1 MANQKTV
8 INVGRHLQTN
18 NYVYMPTPHYL
29 KGFGDSRF
37 STIPNVDISYN
48 TVPRSP
54 ADPLGATIR
63 IPSYSAA
70 GKLINN
76 EGMQYVSV
84 DMYQAYFSY
93 NTIVKNFRDEYDAK
107 ENIIITNK
115 DGYGFNKQKGVGV
128 NTVNN
133 VLQFITNNTVQITLN
148 AVNCTMKNGLYV
160 AGTLTINGNL
170 TTDGTVTW
178 YNGSVSSASTLTN
191 ALSTISGVTANTYY
205 HTLLQKQSI
214 GVIADEIEP
223 TMPSS
228 VVSTDDGTK
237 AVTYSDLFSYA
248 GAALQEQDSQLSNI
262 VEKRS

>member
-8 INVGRHLQTN
+8 INVGRHLITN

-37 STIPNVDISYN
+37 SNIPNIDISFN
-48 TVPRSP
+48 TVPRNP
-54 ADPLGATIR
+54 ADPFGATIR
-63 IPSYSAA
+63 IPSYSAT

-76 EGMQYVSV
+76 EGLQYVSV
-84 DMYQAYFSY
+84 DMYQSYFAY

-115 DGYGFNKQKGVGV
+115 NGYGFNKQKGVGV

-133 VLQFITNNTVQITLN
+133 ILQFITNNNIQITLG
-148 AVNCTMKNGLYV
+148 ALKCTMSNGLYV
-160 AGTLTINGNL
+160 SGTLTINGTL

-178 YNGSVSSASTLTN
+178 YNGSVSSVNRLSN
-191 ALSTISGVTANTYY
+191 ALNAVAGVTGNTYY
-205 HTLLQKQSI
+205 HTLLQKQSL
-214 GVIADEIEP
+214 GVIADEVEK

-228 VVSTDDGTK
+228 VVSTEDGIK
-237 AVTYSDLFSYA
+237 AVTYSNLFSYA
-248 GAALQEQDSQLSNI
+248 GAALQDQDAQLATLLDKK
-262 VEKRS
+262 V